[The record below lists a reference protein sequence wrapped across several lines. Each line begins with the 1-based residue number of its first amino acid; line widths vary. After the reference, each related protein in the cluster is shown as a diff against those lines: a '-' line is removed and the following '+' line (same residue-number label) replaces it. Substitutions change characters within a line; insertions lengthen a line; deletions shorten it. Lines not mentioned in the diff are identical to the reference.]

1 MGGGGGVRGVTD
13 RDLESGR
20 AGCAA
25 LADTR
30 WRGPSARGLG
40 APGRP
45 FCEDAR
51 SAQEN
56 RILGGVWGCTELDPL
71 ATPPR
76 SPPARQTVS
85 QPCLCPAARDR
96 PPRGQLLRPTPAP
109 SVRSSSASPAEPS
122 APQHL
127 RVLFRAPAPAA
138 LGSSPPPPGPGT
150 GPGSSPPAPSPQLPL
165 VPPSNP
171 LPAPRPPTRCSG
183 GPCAPCCSE
192 L

>member
-30 WRGPSARGLG
+30 WRGPSSRGLG

-96 PPRGQLLRPTPAP
+96 PPQRSAAPPNPSALGAVQQRVPSRAVRP
-109 SVRSSSASPAEPS
+109 SASPSPFSCSSPSRSRLLPTPTRSRHGSRELTPCPFAS
-122 APQHL
+122 AP
-127 RVLFRAPAPAA
+127 FSAP
-138 LGSSPPPPGPGT
+138 LK
-150 GPGSSPPAPSPQLPL
+150 
-165 VPPSNP
+165 
-171 LPAPRPPTRCSG
+171 PAPR
-183 GPCAPCCSE
+183 APSTHP
-192 L
+192 LLRWSLRSLLL